1 MKHPAPKD
9 GLTVRAQGR
18 SGVLALCVAVGF
30 AGLMALGCSKG
41 AGATGGSKGRGADGP
56 VPVSVGTVTQAD
68 IPVVLGTFGT
78 VMPYAS
84 VAVRPQVGG
93 TLAEAHVKEGQYVK
107 AGDLLFVIDTALY
120 ESALG
125 TAQAELEKDNAQ
137 AALAQAELGRAEE
150 LLKSR
155 IGAPADYDKAKAA
168 AAAAQADVAA
178 DKVAIKA
185 AELNLSYCRITSPI
199 DGRTGA
205 LLIDCGNT
213 VKANDQPII
222 TINQVKPIAVVFS
235 LPEQDLARV
244 KEYSDL
250 GTLDVVATLPGREDR
265 PEHGTLAFIDNS
277 VSSNTGTITL
287 KGAFDNTNERLWPGQ
302 HVNVTLMLTTV
313 RGALVAPIPAVQDS
327 QTGKYA
333 YVVKPD
339 MTVEDRV
346 VKAGEAF
353 GEKVIIESGLALG
366 EMVVTEGHLRLVP
379 GAKVSVKAPLA
390 EAEPDSGAANIDATA
405 AATPRVEATSAGTA
419 GPQSESARK

>member
-1 MKHPAPKD
+1 
-9 GLTVRAQGR
+9 
-18 SGVLALCVAVGF
+18 
-30 AGLMALGCSKG
+30 MALGCSKG

-68 IPVVLGTFGT
+68 IPVTVGTFGT

-185 AELNLSYCRITSPI
+185 AQLNLKLLPHHLAHRRTDRRAPHRLRQHRQGERRAHHT
-199 DGRTGA
+199 DKPGQAHRGRLLAAGA
-205 LLIDCGNT
+205 G
-213 VKANDQPII
+213 PR
-222 TINQVKPIAVVFS
+222 
-235 LPEQDLARV
+235 ARQGI
-244 KEYSDL
+244 L
-250 GTLDVVATLPGREDR
+250 R
-265 PEHGTLAFIDNS
+265 PEHA
-277 VSSNTGTITL
+277 
-287 KGAFDNTNERLWPGQ
+287 
-302 HVNVTLMLTTV
+302 
-313 RGALVAPIPAVQDS
+313 
-327 QTGKYA
+327 
-333 YVVKPD
+333 
-339 MTVEDRV
+339 
-346 VKAGEAF
+346 
-353 GEKVIIESGLALG
+353 
-366 EMVVTEGHLRLVP
+366 
-379 GAKVSVKAPLA
+379 
-390 EAEPDSGAANIDATA
+390 
-405 AATPRVEATSAGTA
+405 
-419 GPQSESARK
+419 